1 MIEKIRKIRDSNGVF
16 ATVLKNLSKDFD
28 CTSHEL
34 LLAKLHAMIF
44 IKYY

>member
-34 LLAKLHAMIF
+34 LLAKLHAMIL